1 MLNIYKYYD
10 DPQSLSMSEMRSAI
24 ALLQSPQKW
33 DADTKTSLDPIIHIV
48 AKDPKTALM
57 YITMYAFH
65 PWPEAEPAISTD
77 EHSSYQYALRILKG
91 RFEKG
96 EHSISLE
103 PYYAIL
109 YAKDILAKDSSW
121 QYKNGRW
128 PEAEKAIIKSMEEY
142 AIDAENYAYEYA
154 ASVLGE
160 RWPEAEP
167 YIRNNDYVWGKYKE
181 KFGIE

>member
-10 DPQSLSMSEMRSAI
+10 DPQSLPMSEMRSAI

-33 DADTKTSLDPIIHIV
+33 EANTKSILDPIIHIV
-48 AKDPKTALM
+48 AKDPKTALR
-57 YITMYAFH
+57 YIVMYAFH
-65 PWPEAEPAISTD
+65 PWPEAEPAIATD
-77 EHSSYQYALRILKG
+77 AHSAYEYSLRILKG

-103 PYYAIL
+103 PYYAIM
-109 YAKDILAKDSSW
+109 YARDILAKDASW

-128 PEAEKAIIKSMEEY
+128 PEAEKAIINSMEEY
-142 AIDAENYAYEYA
+142 TIDAENYAYDYA
-154 ASVLGE
+154 IKVLGD

-167 YIRNNDYVWGKYKE
+167 YIRNNGAVWRKYKE
-181 KFGIE
+181 QFGLE